1 MHDLLYTPEVWDLQ
15 VGRRQL
21 KQAQIQRA
29 SASLDL
35 SCTGCPAEDVRQQI
49 TQTTAYPYSAVGEL
63 LGGLPT
69 SKTCDPDLNLRQLHN
84 TPVTHQQY
92 TIGLLR
98 QLFLPD
104 VAPVCWPLQ
113 S

>member
-1 MHDLLYTPEVWDLQ
+1 MQ

-35 SCTGCPAEDVRQQI
+35 SCTGCPAEDVRQQV
-49 TQTTAYPYSAVGEL
+49 TQTTTYPYSAVGEL

-69 SKTCDPDLNLRQLHN
+69 SKT
-84 TPVTHQQY
+84 
-92 TIGLLR
+92 
-98 QLFLPD
+98 
-104 VAPVCWPLQ
+104 
-113 S
+113 